1 MSENDRFI
9 EDDLNALLNALP
21 PRIREPLALRP
32 DKHELIEVV
41 LDLGRAPEARFLSED
56 ILLDAAEVNEEDLQ
70 YVTAHVGEFGG
81 DNRAGLERTLHRISA
96 MRNRKGKIVGLTCR
110 VGRAVF
116 GTIKSIED
124 LVMSG
129 RNVLLLGRPGVGKTT
144 MLREVARVL
153 AGQGHRRVVV
163 VDTSNEIAGDGDVPH
178 PGIGRARR
186 MQVPTPALQH
196 GVMIEAVENHMPEVI
211 IIDEMGT
218 ELEAA
223 AARTIAERGVQLI
236 ATAHGNTLENL
247 ILNPTLSDLVGG
259 IQTVTLGDEE
269 AKRRRTQKTILER
282 KAPPTFDI
290 VVEIQSRSSVAVHE
304 DVAKTVD
311 AWLRG
316 YPIPPEIR
324 SVDDSGELHVE
335 RQAARRGPVEAPG
348 REPGPRGATA
358 AAPRPAPWPRPAPQP
373 AGGEAREPAIDRFR
387 VPPTPE
393 RAPAPAVVPSMP
405 AHVEEAEEEELEEVG
420 AGKALRVFLYGVGRE
435 KVQQAAYE
443 SGLELEVVNE
453 LRHADALLTT
463 KTHYR
468 RGSGIVQ
475 SAETNGKPVYVLR
488 KNSVP
493 QIRTFFHQLGR
504 GAAPGVAH
512 DASFEG
518 ALQATQEAAERV
530 LRGEPS
536 VELAPQPAYVRRLQ
550 HMLAERYKLA
560 SVSTGR
566 DPYRHVTIYRP

>member
-1 MSENDRFI
+1 LAEKRWI
-9 EDDLNALLNALP
+9 EDDLDALVEALP
-21 PRIREPLALRP
+21 PRIREPIHQRA
-32 DKHELIEVV
+32 DEHELLEVV
-41 LDLGRAPEARFLSED
+41 LDLGRPPEARFFSGDAVLGVEEVSEED
-56 ILLDAAEVNEEDLQ
+56 IQ

-81 DNRAGLERTLHRISA
+81 DNRAGIERTLHRISA

-116 GTIKSIED
+116 GTIRIIED
-124 LVMSG
+124 LVLSG

-153 AGQGHRRVVV
+153 AEQGHRRVIV
-163 VDTSNEIAGDGDVPH
+163 VDTSNEIAGDGDIPH
-178 PGIGRARR
+178 RGIGRARR

-196 GVMIEAVENHMPEVI
+196 TVMIEAVENHMPEAIV
-211 IIDEMGT
+211 IDEMGT

-236 ATAHGNTLENL
+236 ATAHGNTLDNL
-247 ILNPTLSDLVGG
+247 ILNPTLADLVGG

-290 VVEIQSRSSVAVHE
+290 VVEIQSWERVAVHE
-304 DVAKTVD
+304 DVAQVVD

-316 YPIPPEIR
+316 YPLAPEVR
-324 SVDDSGELHVE
+324 WLDDSGSLRRE
-335 RQAARRGPVEAPG
+335 RQVSAARSGPSVQRPLVQ
-348 REPGPRGATA
+348 PTA
-358 AAPRPAPWPRPAPQP
+358 RPA
-373 AGGEAREPAIDRFR
+373 
-387 VPPTPE
+387 
-393 RAPAPAVVPSMP
+393 APAPAPVSTAPV
-405 AHVEEAEEEELEEVG
+405 VEERKEAETPAEAAPG
-420 AGKALRVFLYGVGRE
+420 QATRVFLYGVGRE
-435 KVQQAAYE
+435 KVSQAAYE
-443 SGLELEVVNE
+443 SGISLEVVNE

-475 SAETNGKPVYVLR
+475 SAEAQGKPVYVLR

-493 QIRTFFHQLGR
+493 QIRLFFRNLA
-504 GAAPGVAH
+504 GASGEPAGVAQ
-512 DASFEG
+512 DSSFDG
-518 ALQATQEAAERV
+518 ALEEAQEAAERV
-530 LRGEPS
+530 LQGEPS
-536 VELAPQPAYVRRLQ
+536 VDLTPQRAYVRRLQ
-550 HMLAERYKLA
+550 HMVAERYKLS

-566 DPYRHVTIYRP
+566 DPHRHVTIYRR